1 MLPVLNKDALNN
13 QTLKNHNFL
22 ADMYED
28 DYYPNH
34 LVAKI
39 EQILL
44 NMCLQIE
51 QNQPKT
57 IAEFCQYSHPAVEKI
72 NELQDEFDEHDSEL
86 ETVARECMGE
96 NFDYIATAYGFELT
110 GDDLEE
116 IIAPRD
122 W

>member
-1 MLPVLNKDALNN
+1 MLDKQNLTNETIKAHD
-13 QTLKNHNFL
+13 FL
-22 ADMYED
+22 ADMYQD
-28 DYYPNH
+28 DYYPSH

-44 NMCLQIE
+44 QLCVDIE
-51 QNQPKT
+51 THKPT
-57 IAEFCQYSHPAVEKI
+57 SVAEFCKYSHPAVEKI
-72 NELQDEFDEHDSEL
+72 NDLEDEFDEHDSEL

-96 NFDYIATAYGFELT
+96 NFAIIAQAYGLTLT

-116 IIAPRD
+116 IIAPRE